1 MTYFSSCLG
10 VTFLS
15 GGQSEEDATIHLN
28 AINNVSLH
36 RPWALTFS
44 YGRALQA
51 SVISAWKGKAELV
64 QAAQQELLKRAKVC
78 TTGFHYTFLFMF
90 NVLIFGLFFQ
100 ANGLAAVGKYHGG
113 EGGSAASQSLFV
125 KDHAY

>member
-1 MTYFSSCLG
+1 MTDHVAVPG

-36 RPWALTFS
+36 RLSALAFS

-51 SVISAWKGKAELV
+51 SVISAWKGKVENF
-64 QAAQQELLKRAKVC
+64 QAAQQELLNRAK
-78 TTGFHYTFLFMF
+78 
-90 NVLIFGLFFQ
+90 
-100 ANGLAAVGKYHGG
+100 ANGLDAVGKYQG

-125 KDHAY
+125 KYHAY